1 VRTLTPTA
9 PCTIVC
15 KSLYRAENKPLSR
28 LSIVCKDDRM
38 GADRLTGLDASFLH
52 MERAGAHMHVA
63 TTIIFEGPA
72 PSHGEFRD
80 HIGSR
85 LHLVPRFRQKLRFV
99 PLDQGRPVWVDDP
112 HLNLDYHVRQTA
124 LPAPGSEEQLRN
136 LAARIFSQQLDRS
149 KPLWELWL
157 VEGLRDGRFGIIGKS
172 HHALVDGVSG
182 VDITTVLFDLDR
194 EPKGVAATP
203 PPWLARPEPSD
214 VKLLGD
220 AMKERLTSPREI
232 FRGLRAVVRAPQRV
246 TRGFGATSKVLGVGM
261 SAPSTVFNVEIGPHR
276 RFAITQAQLA
286 DLKRVK
292 DEHGGTVNDVILSI
306 VAGGI
311 GKYLRARG
319 HSTDGLELR
328 AMVPVSVRATEEHGA
343 LGNRI
348 SAMMA
353 PLPVWSED
361 PVERLEVMTAEMGD
375 LKASGQAVGAE
386 ILTRITDFAPST
398 IASQAARLQ
407 PAQRFFNLVVTN
419 VPGPQFPL
427 YVLGRKMESIFPM
440 VPLAQRQA
448 LCIGII
454 SYNGQVNFGLVGD
467 YDAMADLDSFALDLE
482 AATEEVVA
490 TAPVRKKAARSRKK
504 ADEKTIE
511 AAGKVA
517 ANGAGPVTVEPG
529 T

>member
-1 VRTLTPTA
+1 VA
-9 PCTIVC
+9 
-15 KSLYRAENKPLSR
+15 SDR
-28 LSIVCKDDRM
+28 LS
-38 GADRLTGLDASFLH
+38 GLDTSFLH

-63 TTIIFEGPA
+63 STSIFEGEP
-72 PSHGEFRD
+72 PSHDEFRD
-80 HIGSR
+80 HIASR

-157 VEGLRDGRFGIIGKS
+157 VEGLRDDRFAIVGKS
-172 HHALVDGVSG
+172 HHALVDGISG
-182 VDITTVLFDLDR
+182 VDITTVLFDLD
-194 EPKGVAATP
+194 PDPQGSSSP
-203 PPWLARPEPSD
+203 PPWLARPEPTD
-214 VKLLGD
+214 MKLLGD
-220 AMKERLTSPREI
+220 AIKERLTSPAEI
-232 FRGLRAVVRAPQRV
+232 VRGVRHVLRGPRQVLRSIGQ
-246 TRGFGATSKVLGVGM
+246 TSKMIGAGM

-276 RFAITQAQLA
+276 RFAITQADLGE
-286 DLKRVK
+286 LKRVK
-292 DEHGGTVNDVILSI
+292 DAHGGTVNDVILSI

-319 HSTDGLELR
+319 HDTEELEMR
-328 AMVPVSVRATEEHGA
+328 AMVPVSVRATEERGA

-353 PLPVWSED
+353 PLPIWCED
-361 PVERLEVMTAEMGD
+361 PVERLHIVTGSMGD
-375 LKASGQAVGAE
+375 LKSSGQAVGAE
-386 ILTRITDFAPST
+386 ILTRITDFAPTT

-440 VPLAQRQA
+440 VPLARRQA
-448 LCIGII
+448 LCVGIM
-454 SYNGQVNFGLVGD
+454 SYNGQVNFGLIGD

-482 AATEEVVA
+482 VATEETVA
-490 TAPVRKKAARSRKK
+490 TAPRKRAKSGSKAKAASS
-504 ADEKTIE
+504 
-511 AAGKVA
+511 
-517 ANGAGPVTVEPG
+517 NGAAPVGTETVG
-529 T
+529 

>member
-1 VRTLTPTA
+1 
-9 PCTIVC
+9 
-15 KSLYRAENKPLSR
+15 
-28 LSIVCKDDRM
+28 
-38 GADRLTGLDASFLH
+38 

-63 TTIIFEGPA
+63 STSIFEGPA
-72 PSHGEFRD
+72 PTHAEFRD
-80 HIGSR
+80 HIASR

-99 PLDQGRPVWVDDP
+99 PLAQGRPVWVDDP

-157 VEGLRDGRFGIIGKS
+157 VEGLHGDRFAIVGKS

-182 VDITTVLFDLDR
+182 VDITTVLFDLDA
-194 EPKGVAATP
+194 EPQGSPASS
-203 PPWLARPEPSD
+203 PPWLARPEPTD
-214 VKLLGD
+214 LNLVTD
-220 AMKERLTSPREI
+220 AIRERLTSPKEI
-232 FRGLRAVVRAPQRV
+232 ARGVRAAFRGPRKVLEGV
-246 TRGFGATSKVLGVGM
+246 GATSKMIGAGM
-261 SAPSTVFNVEIGPHR
+261 AAPSSVFNVEIGPHR
-276 RFAITQAQLA
+276 RFAITQADLA
-286 DLKRVK
+286 ELKRVK
-292 DEHGGTVNDVILSI
+292 DAHGGTVNDVILSI

-319 HSTDGLELR
+319 HDTEGLELR
-328 AMVPVSVRATEEHGA
+328 AMVPVSVRAEEEHGA

-361 PVERLEVMTAEMGD
+361 PVERLEVVTGEMGD
-375 LKASGQAVGAE
+375 LKNSGQAVGAE
-386 ILTRITDFAPST
+386 ILTKLTDFAPST
-398 IASQAARLQ
+398 IVAQAARLQ

-440 VPLAQRQA
+440 VPLARRQA
-448 LCIGII
+448 LCVGIM
-454 SYNGQVNFGLVGD
+454 SYNGQINFGLIGD

-482 AATEEVVA
+482 AATAETVA
-490 TAPVRKKAARSRKK
+490 SAPTKPKRAKAKPRAK
-504 ADEKTIE
+504 AS
-511 AAGKVA
+511 VS
-517 ANGAGPVTVEPG
+517 ANGSRPVASESRS
-529 T
+529 

>member
-1 VRTLTPTA
+1 
-9 PCTIVC
+9 
-15 KSLYRAENKPLSR
+15 
-28 LSIVCKDDRM
+28 
-38 GADRLTGLDASFLH
+38 

-63 TTIIFEGPA
+63 STIIFEGPA
-72 PSHGEFRD
+72 PSHAEFRE
-80 HIGSR
+80 HIASR

-99 PLDQGRPVWVDDP
+99 PFDQGRPVWVDDP
-112 HLNLDYHVRQTA
+112 HLNLDYHVRQSA

-157 VEGLRDGRFGIIGKS
+157 VEGLRDDRFAVVAKS

-182 VDITTVLFDLDR
+182 VDITTVLFDLDA
-194 EPKGVAATP
+194 EPRGHAGSA
-203 PPWLARPEPSD
+203 PPWLARPEPTD
-214 VKLLGD
+214 LQLLGD
-220 AMKERLTSPREI
+220 AMRERLTSPKEI
-232 FRGLRAVVRAPQRV
+232 VRGVRAVFRGPRQVLE
-246 TRGFGATSKVLGVGM
+246 GIGATSKMIGAGM
-261 SAPSTVFNVEIGPHR
+261 SAPHSVFNVEIGPHR
-276 RFAITQAQLA
+276 RFAIAQTDLA
-286 DLKRVK
+286 ELKRAK

-306 VAGGI
+306 VAGGL

-319 HSTDGLELR
+319 HSTEGLELR
-328 AMVPVSVRATEEHGA
+328 AMVPISVRAAEEHGA

-353 PLPVWSED
+353 PLPVWCED
-361 PVERLEVMTAEMGD
+361 PVERLKILTGEMGD
-375 LKASGQAVGAE
+375 LKSSGQAVGAE
-386 ILTRITDFAPST
+386 ILTKITDFAPTT

-440 VPLAQRQA
+440 VPLARRQA
-448 LCIGII
+448 LCVGIM

-482 AATEEVVA
+482 AATAEIVA
-490 TAPVRKKAARSRKK
+490 TVPKPKKRAKASKVSSNGVGALAA
-504 ADEKTIE
+504 
-511 AAGKVA
+511 
-517 ANGAGPVTVEPG
+517 EPHA
-529 T
+529 